1 MFGQTL
7 GRGASEIVEFLGLG
21 REEFARQAQLAVD
34 GDKARF
40 EFGGLCRQRLRNI
53 GKTPYLAGGIAQ
65 GKQPQRNNKQ
75 HRYCPLRNEAGPGGR
90 GRDGDNFGLMGPA
103 KETGPAKDR
112 ENGKRRDYPCKTAH
126 RFGLRIPFFFEDL
139 FSLVR
144 NWLGNPLGTFGFRGG
159 VIGRLVDGLDQRAL
173 SHRMKSTTKG
183 VGHKPKLTTTARA
196 CGHCVSPWTFP
207 CGIGEAFARG
217 EAGSGGQA

>member
-34 GDKARF
+34 GDETRF
-40 EFGGLCRQRLRNI
+40 EFGGLRRQRLRNI
-53 GKTPYLAGGIAQ
+53 GKTPCLAGRIAQ
-65 GKQPQRNNKQ
+65 GKQPQRDDKQ
-75 HRYCPLRNEAGPGGR
+75 HRDCPLRNEAGPGGR
-90 GRDGDNFGLMGPA
+90 SRGGDNFGLMGPA

-112 ENGKRRDYPCKTAH
+112 ENGKRRDYPPKTAH
-126 RFGLRIPFFFEDL
+126 RFGLRIPFLFEDL

-159 VIGRLVDGLDQRAL
+159 VISRLVDGLDQRAL

-196 CGHCVSPWTFP
+196 CCHCVSPWTFP
-207 CGIGEAFARG
+207 CRIGEAFARG
-217 EAGSGGQA
+217 GAGSCGQA